1 MLTQISDAIS
11 LYQDETGR
19 IVYGVGGILSAPGT
33 LGNLNAPADVTLH
46 GAIYAHA
53 GYSEHVLNAD
63 RAHENTLRIKNDN
76 PLGWSAVAFDAP
88 GVGGHERLAVG
99 CTNGVVN
106 EAFGPPGTGYIE
118 ASDFS
123 GASKY
128 GTLRVVQTN
137 PVASHWSLR
146 LELQENGD
154 FVFYDRSIPRK
165 QVLRVSESG
174 DVVIGKQSQPTSAT
188 SGFPCIPTCD
198 GPMGSSPPIDGSARV
213 VWDKTNHV
221 LCVYDGEWHGLPS
234 IPYKQAP
241 VVIPPPPG
249 EWSPLSL
256 GAALELWCD
265 DASGIVQSA
274 GHVSQWSDASGKG
287 NHLAQANTAFQP
299 TIEANAQ
306 NGLPVVR
313 CDDTD
318 DCLVSPLTKGQIGA
332 AMWIAAIVIP
342 RTTNIQREWY
352 GLRNPVT
359 HHQWLCG
366 ATTGSKARSSCYDG
380 AEHPAVAQAAF
391 VPGTAY
397 CFVHAFNADSVSLY
411 VNGVLQQTVA
421 AGNPSIGNDTPFIV
435 GKSYYPAEAD
445 IGEVMVVSGVPSS
458 GDIASASAYLISK
471 WRFSERAGCGGAGR
485 RGSNNET

>member
-88 GVGGHERLAVG
+88 GAGGRERLAVG
-99 CTNGVVN
+99 VSNGALN
-106 EAFGPPGTGYIE
+106 ESFGPLGTGYIE

-123 GASKY
+123 GSGKY
-128 GTLRVVQTN
+128 GTLRLVQTN
-137 PVASHWSLR
+137 PVASRWDLR
-146 LELQENGD
+146 LELEESGD
-154 FVFYDRSIPRK
+154 FVLYDRSVPRK
-165 QVLRVSESG
+165 QVLRIKESG
-174 DVVIGKQSQPTSAT
+174 DVVIGKQSQPTNAT

-198 GPMGSSPPIDGSARV
+198 GSMGSSPPVDGSARV
-213 VWDKTNHV
+213 VWDKANHV
-221 LCVYDGEWHGLPS
+221 LCVYDGEWYGLPS
-234 IPYKQAP
+234 IPYQQAP
-241 VVIPPPPG
+241 VVIPPPG

-256 GAALELWCD
+256 GTSLKLWCD
-265 DASGIVQSA
+265 AAGGVVSA
-274 GHVSQWSDASGKG
+274 GGFVSQWSDLSGNG
-287 NHLAQANTAFQP
+287 NHLTQDVLNAMP
-299 TIEANAQ
+299 TDEASVQNA
-306 NGLPVVR
+306 LPVVR
-313 CDDTD
+313 FDDAD
-318 DCLVSPLTKGQIGA
+318 DCLVSPLTKGQLGA

-342 RTTNIQREWY
+342 RTTNINREWY

-366 ATTGSKARSSCYDG
+366 ATTGSKARSSGYDG
-380 AEHPAVAQAAF
+380 TEHPAVAQVAF

-397 CFVHAFNADSVSLY
+397 CFVHVFNADSVSLY

-421 AGNPSIGNDTPFIV
+421 AGNPSIGDTTPFVV

-445 IGEVMVVSGVPSS
+445 IGEVMAVSGAPSS
-458 GDIASASAYLISK
+458 GDVAAASAHLMGK
-471 WRFSERAGCGGAGR
+471 WGL
-485 RGSNNET
+485 